1 VRRRDRVG
9 NVAEHAEVAN
19 IIVGDLWILAGQS
32 NMEGWGDLK
41 DVEEPHPLVHCFT
54 MGHRWEL
61 AVEPLHYLADSP
73 DPVHS
78 GLADSLDPALS
89 RGPLARAKNEEE
101 RRRIREEIRSTR
113 VKGAG
118 LGLPFAKELVRR
130 TGVPIGLIA
139 SAHGGT
145 SMTQWDPA
153 LRDRGGASLYGSML
167 AQVKNA
173 GGKVRGVL
181 WYQGESDANPDA
193 APRFAERFK
202 KLVEA
207 FRADFGEGLP
217 FYYVQIGR
225 FVVDGASSQHWDAI
239 QELQRQAESEI
250 RGVAMVPA
258 IDLPLDDLIHVG
270 TNGLK
275 RLGARLAKIADRELF
290 GNTSIER
297 GPRLESVVSSPT
309 DNTIRVRFANV
320 NGRLSP
326 VDDIK
331 GFSLT
336 GADTSTLRII
346 FNARVDPDA
355 PSTVILELQRPLPD
369 GAQLWYGRGLD
380 PVCEL
385 VDDEDMAVPVFG
397 PVAIEK

>member
-1 VRRRDRVG
+1 
-9 NVAEHAEVAN
+9 
-19 IIVGDLWILAGQS
+19 
-32 NMEGWGDLK
+32 
-41 DVEEPHPLVHCFT
+41 
-54 MGHRWEL
+54 
-61 AVEPLHYLADSP
+61 
-73 DPVHS
+73 
-78 GLADSLDPALS
+78 
-89 RGPLARAKNEEE
+89 
-101 RRRIREEIRSTR
+101 
-113 VKGAG
+113 
-118 LGLPFAKELVRR
+118 
-130 TGVPIGLIA
+130 
-139 SAHGGT
+139 
-145 SMTQWDPA
+145 
-153 LRDRGGASLYGSML
+153 
-167 AQVKNA
+167 
-173 GGKVRGVL
+173 GVL
-181 WYQGESDANPDA
+181 WYQGESDANADA

-320 NGRLSP
+320 NGRL
-326 VDDIK
+326 
-331 GFSLT
+331 
-336 GADTSTLRII
+336 
-346 FNARVDPDA
+346 
-355 PSTVILELQRPLPD
+355 
-369 GAQLWYGRGLD
+369 
-380 PVCEL
+380 
-385 VDDEDMAVPVFG
+385 
-397 PVAIEK
+397 